1 MNVTEHNVSDW
12 QLTQNE
18 FADVIRLVK
27 TKMKE
32 NVDDKVLELYYGLI
46 VGKLL
51 ILKNEV
57 ASSQAVH

>member
-57 ASSQAVH
+57 ANSEAVH

>member
-1 MNVTEHNVSDW
+1 MKVTEHNLTNW
-12 QLTQNE
+12 ELTQEE

-27 TKMKE
+27 NEMRV
-32 NVDDKVLELYYGLI
+32 NADDKYKELYYGLI
-46 VGKLL
+46 AGKLL